1 MRFRLRYLQHDLE
14 LMEGEFAVGRNASCQ
29 LSLDDPLV
37 SRRHALLRI
46 SPHAVSIEDL
56 QSRNGV
62 LLNGQRIEGIVTVAP
77 GDRIL
82 IGSQEMTLLAVEEH
96 PARSRLN
103 LTLPKITPATPLV
116 SPPASP
122 PVSPPASP
130 PVSLPPTPPAS
141 PQATSQVPAQGAL
154 YVPSHVSQASQASVR
169 EDAAAEEPSGA
180 HRPTPSTAQLFA
192 KIHSSTTEPGT
203 RSPVVDRPSSPGA
216 APVAGRVG
224 STPGTP
230 LRAVATTGQPVSPR
244 QESRADLSPV
254 PARPPSS
261 GSGAGPSPSGPA
273 SYRPPPPLPVGGGS
287 SPETEYEPTMVRRA
301 DAFTLL
307 AGVAEKALAMGRAV
321 EAERILA
328 SPLGDVI
335 EASRAGKRIIPS
347 LVDQAARFSAKLATA
362 TGKGAWADYVI
373 ELYSAQK
380 RPCPAPV
387 IDELYNA
394 LRRVTAID
402 LQRLREYI
410 EDLRSRL
417 STFGPAERF
426 LFQRLEGL
434 ERLAALR

>member
-14 LMEGEFAVGRNASCQ
+14 LTEGEFAVGRNASCQ

-37 SRRHALLRI
+37 SRRHALLI
-46 SPHAVSIEDL
+46 VTANAVTVEDL

-62 LLNGQRIEGIVTVAP
+62 LVNGERIQGRVTLGS

-82 IGSQEMTLLAVEEH
+82 IGAQEMTLLVVQEH
-96 PARSRLN
+96 ANVARARHN
-103 LTLPKITPATPLV
+103 LTLPKLVAATPSAPEVAPVPVAPVEMTPLPPPKPQSAPSAPG
-116 SPPASP
+116 SPPPHAG
-122 PVSPPASP
+122 
-130 PVSLPPTPPAS
+130 PTPPVLGSRPPATGPVPSYGAARGRVLS
-141 PQATSQVPAQGAL
+141 PQPVPYGKSDPSISGGA
-154 YVPSHVSQASQASVR
+154 
-169 EDAAAEEPSGA
+169 
-180 HRPTPSTAQLFA
+180 
-192 KIHSSTTEPGT
+192 
-203 RSPVVDRPSSPGA
+203 
-216 APVAGRVG
+216 
-224 STPGTP
+224 
-230 LRAVATTGQPVSPR
+230 TGQ
-244 QESRADLSPV
+244 QDAEHELS
-254 PARPPSS
+254 
-261 GSGAGPSPSGPA
+261 
-273 SYRPPPPLPVGGGS
+273 
-287 SPETEYEPTMVRRA
+287 MVRRA
-301 DAFTLL
+301 DAFSLL
-307 AGVAEKALAMGRAV
+307 GGVAEKALAMGRAV

-335 EASRAGKRIIPS
+335 EACRAGKRVTPT

-373 ELYSAQK
+373 ELYSAQR

-417 STFGPAERF
+417 QTFGPAERF